1 VSDRERWWQVS
12 VVITDDNVDQVAAAV
27 VAVTGQGV
35 EEPAPGQL
43 TTVLDSAESADHLVF
58 ELRRAFGGIDA
69 RVTEIEPVNWVER
82 WRDGIQTRRFG
93 RLVVTP
99 SWLPVEPQVS
109 EVVVTIDPETAFGS
123 GEHGS
128 TRAAMTLL
136 ERHLE
141 PGDRVLDFGSGSGIL
156 AIAAVLLGAD
166 AAVGIEVDEEAN
178 PVAEA
183 NARRNGV
190 ENRVTFL
197 TGDAGQLYQLFGPVD
212 LVCSNILRTIN
223 TLLLPPIRNALL
235 PDGIAIFSGME
246 DAERELF
253 LPVLTEAGWQ
263 VIDEARD
270 AGWWSV
276 AARRPS

>member
-1 VSDRERWWQVS
+1 VTERWWQVS
-12 VVITDDNVDQVAAAV
+12 VVTTDDKVDQVAAAI
-27 VAVTGQGV
+27 VAATGQGV
-35 EEPAPGQL
+35 EEPTPGQL
-43 TTVLDSAESADHLVF
+43 TTVLDSAESARELVA
-58 ELRRAFGGIDA
+58 ELGRAFDGLEVM
-69 RVTEIEPVNWVER
+69 VTEVEPVNWAER

-99 SWLPVEPQVS
+99 SWLPVEPQAS

-128 TRAAMTLL
+128 TRAAMALL
-136 ERHLE
+136 EKLVT
-141 PGDRVLDFGSGSGIL
+141 PGCRVLDFGSGSGIL
-156 AIAAVLLGAD
+156 AIAAVLLGAS

-178 PVAEA
+178 PIAEA

-190 ENRVTFL
+190 DNRVTFL
-197 TGDAGQLYQLFGPVD
+197 TGDAGRLHQLFGPVD
-212 LVCSNILRTIN
+212 LVCSNILRTVN
-223 TLLLPPIRNALL
+223 TLLLPAIRDALL
-235 PDGIAIFSGME
+235 PEGIAIFSGME
-246 DAERELF
+246 EPERDLF
-253 LPVLTEAGWQ
+253 TPVLAEAGWL

>member
-1 VSDRERWWQVS
+1 MTERWWQVS
-12 VVITDDNVDQVAAAV
+12 VVTTDDKVDQVAAAI
-27 VAVTGQGV
+27 VAATGQGV
-35 EEPAPGQL
+35 EEPTPGQL
-43 TTVLDSAESADHLVF
+43 TTVLDSAESAR
-58 ELRRAFGGIDA
+58 ELIAELGRAFDGLEGM
-69 RVTEIEPVNWVER
+69 VTEVEPVNWAER

-99 SWLPVEPQVS
+99 SWLPVEPQAS

-128 TRAAMTLL
+128 TRAAMALL
-136 ERHLE
+136 ERLVT
-141 PGDRVLDFGSGSGIL
+141 PGCRVLDFGSGSGIL
-156 AIAAVLLGAD
+156 AIAAVLLGAS

-178 PVAEA
+178 PIAEA

-190 ENRVTFL
+190 DNRVTFL
-197 TGDAGQLYQLFGPVD
+197 TGDAGQLHQLFGPVD
-212 LVCSNILRTIN
+212 LVCSNILRTVN
-223 TLLLPPIRNALL
+223 TLLLPAIRDALL
-235 PDGIAIFSGME
+235 PEGIAIFSGME
-246 DAERELF
+246 EPERDLF
-253 LPVLTEAGWQ
+253 TPVLAEAGWL